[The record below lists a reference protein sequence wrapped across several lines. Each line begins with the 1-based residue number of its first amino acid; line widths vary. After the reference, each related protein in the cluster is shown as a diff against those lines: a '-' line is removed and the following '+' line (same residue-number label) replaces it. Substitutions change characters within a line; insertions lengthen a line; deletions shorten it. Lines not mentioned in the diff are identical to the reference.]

1 MRGAVASCAVP
12 DPDEL
17 LPWWMHRQLDPSS
30 PDVIIGGGADL
41 NSTHRSWT
49 LVGTLGDVDHAAV
62 DSRGLV
68 TRKVDGFSIDWW
80 VGADDRW
87 HLPSR
92 SAGVRQRLLEDSPV
106 VETTMR
112 VPGGEIVHRVW
123 GVAPGAGMP
132 PGGGI
137 VIELRNAATVPV
149 AVAIA
154 LRPFG
159 PISRT
164 AIGSIDLD
172 GTIVRVDGHPVMHL
186 AKAPSRVAVGS
197 ASLGDSLAVVESGGA
212 GSQWPEGGVRCT
224 EGRASAALLFPLPH
238 TATVRFILESAPIE
252 PRRSRFGFRN
262 RELPSAPVNPAA
274 APDASRVAAGW
285 EVQTRR
291 APRME
296 LLELRADEA
305 VRAARRFA
313 LLHAAGDDA
322 VSWSDGLVGVFD
334 ACSLI
339 VALDQHGLHAE
350 AAKLLMGLVD
360 RIDVDGRFELEHH
373 RVDAGA
379 AWLHA
384 VERHVRLAD
393 DIALARV
400 CVGEIAKVAHRL
412 HRDVVALND
421 RRRARRSSGPDWTT
435 TRESLRVHDLV
446 WAHSG
451 LFAAATALRVAEQPD
466 AAREI
471 ERFAD
476 GLAGEV
482 DAALASAH
490 LTAESA
496 IAAVGALVESDSVFL
511 IDQVRLAALVDE
523 ASRGAVRGAVVQRIG
538 ETALSPRLTAAV
550 AAARIRLGDRNA
562 VEALRWM
569 LEIGAPTWGWP
580 ESVHPR
586 TGDGCAGDGHS
597 PVSTAAFLQLTRS
610 FSVIDDEHVVD
621 LFPVVPSEWLGQ
633 PIEVH
638 DLPTIHGKLSFAV
651 RWHGERPALLWD
663 LRPHEDA
670 ALSAA
675 ESPGVPIGLR
685 CSGLDPTWSTTE
697 LRGEALLAPPDPAL
711 AAPAA
716 VLAVDD
722 ASPED
727 SGVVPEV
734 GTEPGAG
741 SGSPAAPG
749 AGDSFI

>member
-1 MRGAVASCAVP
+1 
-12 DPDEL
+12 
-17 LPWWMHRQLDPSS
+17 MHRQFDPSS
-30 PDVIIGGGADL
+30 PDVIIGEGADL

-68 TRKVDGFSIDWW
+68 TRKVDGFSVDWW

-87 HLPSR
+87 HFPSR
-92 SAGVRQRLLEDSPV
+92 SAGVKQRLVDDSPV

-137 VIELRNAATVPV
+137 VIELHNAATVPV

-164 AIGSIDLD
+164 SIKSIDLD
-172 GTIVRVDGHPVMHL
+172 GTVLRVDGHPVMHL

-197 ASLGDSLAVVESGGA
+197 ASLGDSLVVVESGAA
-212 GSQWPEGGVRCT
+212 GSQWPEGGIRCS

-262 RELPSAPVNPAA
+262 REQPSAPVNPAA
-274 APDASRVAAGW
+274 APEASRVAAGW

-291 APRME
+291 SPRME
-296 LLELRADEA
+296 LLEPRADEA
-305 VRAARRFA
+305 VRSARRFA

-339 VALDQHGLHAE
+339 IALDQHGLHAE

-373 RVDAGA
+373 RIDAGA

-393 DIALARV
+393 DVALARV

-412 HRDVVALND
+412 HRDVVALTD
-421 RRRARRSSGPDWTT
+421 RRRARRSTGPVWTT
-435 TRESLRVHDLV
+435 TRESLLVHDLV

-451 LFAAATALRVAEQPD
+451 LNATATALRVAEQPD

-482 DAALASAH
+482 DAALASSH
-490 LTAESA
+490 LTPESA
-496 IAAVGALVESDSVFL
+496 VAAVVALVESDSVF
-511 IDQVRLAALVDE
+511 IVDQVRLAGLVDE
-523 ASRGAVRGAVVQRIG
+523 ASRGAVRGAVVHRIG
-538 ETALSPRLTAAV
+538 EAALSPRLTPALAS
-550 AAARIRLGDRNA
+550 ARIRLGDRNA
-562 VEALRWM
+562 VDALRWM
-569 LEIGAPTWGWP
+569 LEIGAPTWSWP
-580 ESVHPR
+580 EGVHPR
-586 TGDGCAGDGHS
+586 TGDGCSGDGHS
-597 PVSTAAFLQLTRS
+597 PVATAAFLQLTRS
-610 FSVIDDEHVVD
+610 FAIIDHELGVD
-621 LFPVVPSEWLGQ
+621 LLPIVPAEWLGQ
-633 PIEVH
+633 PVEVH
-638 DLPTIHGKLSFAV
+638 DLPTSHGVLSFAV

-663 LRPHEDA
+663 LRPHEDVSI
-670 ALSAA
+670 SAA

-685 CSGLDPTWSTTE
+685 CTGLDPTWSTTE
-697 LRGEALLAPPDPAL
+697 MRGEALLAPPDPDL
-711 AAPAA
+711 AASAA
-716 VLAVDD
+716 VPAVDD
-722 ASPED
+722 ALAADPD
-727 SGVVPEV
+727 AMVVPAA
-734 GTEPGAG
+734 EPT
-741 SGSPAAPG
+741 SGSRPPAAPS
-749 AGDSFI
+749 AGESFS

>member
-1 MRGAVASCAVP
+1 
-12 DPDEL
+12 
-17 LPWWMHRQLDPSS
+17 MHRQLDPSS
-30 PDVIIGGGADL
+30 PDVIIGEGADL
-41 NSTHRSWT
+41 NTTHRSWT

-68 TRKVDGFSIDWW
+68 SRKVDGFSVDWW

-92 SAGVRQRLLEDSPV
+92 SAGIRQRLVDDSPI

-137 VIELRNAATVPV
+137 VIELHNAATVPV

-164 AIGSIDLD
+164 AIKAIDLD
-172 GTIVRVDGHPVMHL
+172 GTVVRVDGHPVMHL

-197 ASLGDSLAVVESGGA
+197 ASLGDSLNVVESGAA
-212 GSQWPEGGVRCT
+212 GSQWPDGGVRCS

-238 TATVRFILESAPIE
+238 TATVRFVLESAPIE
-252 PRRSRFGFRN
+252 QRRSLFGFRH

-291 APRME
+291 SPRME

-305 VRAARRFA
+305 VRSARRSA

-334 ACSLI
+334 ACALI
-339 VALDQHGLHAE
+339 IALDQHGLHAE

-384 VERHVRLAD
+384 VERHIRLAD
-393 DIALARV
+393 DVALARV
-400 CVGEIAKVAHRL
+400 SVGEIAKVAHRV
-412 HRDVVALND
+412 HRDVVALKD
-421 RRRARRSSGPDWTT
+421 RRRARRSTGPVWTT
-435 TRESLRVHDLV
+435 TPESLRVHDLV

-451 LFAAATALRVAEQPD
+451 LNSAATALRVAEQPD

-471 ERFAD
+471 EKLAE

-490 LTAESA
+490 LTPESA
-496 IAAVGALVESDSVFL
+496 VAAVVALVESDSAAL
-511 IDQVRLAALVDE
+511 IDQVLLDALVDE

-538 ETALSPRLTAAV
+538 EAALSPRLTAALAV
-550 AAARIRLGDRNA
+550 ARIRLGDRNA

-569 LEIGAPTWGWP
+569 LEIGAPTWSWP

-586 TGDGCAGDGHS
+586 TGDGCSGDGHS

-638 DLPTIHGKLSFAV
+638 DLPTSHGKLSFAV

-663 LRPHEDA
+663 LRPHEDVSI
-670 ALSAA
+670 SAA
-675 ESPGVPIGLR
+675 ESSAVPIGLR
-685 CSGLDPTWSTTE
+685 CTGLDPTWSTTE
-697 LRGEALLAPPDPAL
+697 LRGEALLAPPDPDL
-711 AAPAA
+711 AASAAVPPMDVEPPADSEVLIDPAA
-716 VLAVDD
+716 G
-722 ASPED
+722 P
-727 SGVVPEV
+727 
-734 GTEPGAG
+734 T
-741 SGSPAAPG
+741 SGSRPPTAPSPG
-749 AGDSFI
+749 ESFS